1 MVGPSCSAIMSW
13 PKKTTN
19 SLRDVEMTLP
29 NPGAWQAIIEENAP
43 QLYQDV
49 TSVRDHVL
57 SEGALPL
64 KVKVLM
70 TMLCDAMLAHEDG
83 VKNIANRARAVGA
96 TEAEIA
102 ETLGVAFVM
111 GGTPALVTGA
121 NAFRK

>member
-1 MVGPSCSAIMSW
+1 
-13 PKKTTN
+13 
-19 SLRDVEMTLP
+19 MTLP
-29 NPGAWQAIIEENAP
+29 NPGAWQAIIEDNAP

-49 TSVRDHVL
+49 TSLREHAL

-64 KVKVLM
+64 KVKVMM
-70 TMLCDAMLAHEDG
+70 TMLCDALLGHDDG

-102 ETLGVAFVM
+102 ETVGVAFVM